1 MFLTRSKCSLDLDLA
16 AGGNVL
22 KEQIFQQILIAK
34 FRLQLH
40 YMEQESQNFGFL
52 ANKRTCYKR
61 IQSAPT
67 VQFAKFYRNPTQS
80 NIACY
85 EDDLFFVLQKRQWPA
100 VSPATLFRST
110 VCTFYLEF
118 FRKSERKRKFAICHL
133 LMSIIDKFIE

>member
-1 MFLTRSKCSLDLDLA
+1 MTNA

-22 KEQIFQQILIAK
+22 KEYIFQQILIAK

-52 ANKRTCYKR
+52 ANKRTCYKM

-80 NIACY
+80 NIAC
-85 EDDLFFVLQKRQWPA
+85 
-100 VSPATLFRST
+100 
-110 VCTFYLEF
+110 
-118 FRKSERKRKFAICHL
+118 
-133 LMSIIDKFIE
+133 